1 MVSTNGRAGAAVAA
15 LGVLATSLEEPG
27 LGLLELFHV
36 VSVVREKGACRLHV
50 AHARELQL
58 EVDAVAFSLGLEL
71 GDLAAQLLGRLGVLG
86 RLGHLGLQGGDLL
99 VALGDL
105 PLVVGG
111 LYLRLALLRLLLL
124 LALLLRR
131 VLRTLRGFLA
141 AISLTVH
148 VPACLSSRK
157 AGRDEQCPHL
167 YRYGHRRSVSQVGAH
182 LRQRRHPVLFIN
194 LFVQGL

>member
-1 MVSTNGRAGAAVAA
+1 M
-15 LGVLATSLEEPG
+15 LARGLEEPG
-27 LGLLELFHV
+27 LGLLELVHV
-36 VSVVREKGACRLHV
+36 VVVVREQGACRLHV
-50 AHARELQL
+50 AHARELQP
-58 EVDAVAFSLGLEL
+58 EVDAVALSLRLEL
-71 GDLAAQLLGRLGVLG
+71 RDLAAKLLGRLGVLR

-99 VALGDL
+99 VALCDL

-111 LYLRLALLRLLLL
+111 LAAYLRLAPLLRFLLP

-141 AISLTVH
+141 AIGLTVH

-167 YRYGHRRSVSQVGAH
+167 YRYGHRRSASQS
-182 LRQRRHPVLFIN
+182 RRMNGELIV
-194 LFVQGL
+194 VVRTA